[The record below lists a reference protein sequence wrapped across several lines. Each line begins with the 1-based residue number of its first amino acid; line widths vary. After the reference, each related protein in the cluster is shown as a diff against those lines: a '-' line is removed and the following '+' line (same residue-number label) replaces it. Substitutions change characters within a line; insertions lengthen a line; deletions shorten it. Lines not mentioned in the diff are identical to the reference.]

1 MKTKEH
7 TKKLHQM
14 NDLCLEKKKLD
25 SRLNTL
31 QNQQGNAF
39 QGLRKADIVAKQK
52 VTELVQT
59 QLEKIT
65 ALKEEIEL
73 LRKKGGLLL
82 PPITPKPKNEM
93 KPMDT

>member
-1 MKTKEH
+1 
-7 TKKLHQM
+7 
-14 NDLCLEKKKLD
+14 
-25 SRLNTL
+25 
-31 QNQQGNAF
+31 
-39 QGLRKADIVAKQK
+39 VAKQK